1 MTQLSTTSPTEER
14 ALSLLGQGCGPELVA
29 SAIGVSVSRISQ
41 LLSTPEFAEKVA
53 ELRFAALARHNER
66 DQRADRIED
75 LLLEKLENVI
85 PYITDPMKLI
95 AAYTRINAAKR
106 RGSSSPEAIT
116 AQTQVVAL
124 NIPAVVINQHIK
136 QDITVNINNQVIKAG
151 NQDLITVQSAN
162 MEKLLA
168 RSKSLAPLS
177 NIAEAVMLPPTSATN
192 EAQNVP

>member
-1 MTQLSTTSPTEER
+1 MTATSTTTPTEDR

-53 ELRFAALARHNER
+53 ELRFASLVKHNER

-75 LLLEKLENVI
+75 MLLEKLENVI
-85 PYITDPMKLI
+85 PYITDPMKLV

-106 RGSSSPEAIT
+106 RGSSAPDAIST
-116 AQTQVVAL
+116 QTQVVAL
-124 NIPAVVINQHIK
+124 NIPSVVIQQHVK

-151 NQDLITVQSAN
+151 NQDLVTVQSAQ
-162 MEKLLA
+162 MESLLN
-168 RSKSLAPLS
+168 RSKSLLPMPKLANTVMSPPQ
-177 NIAEAVMLPPTSATN
+177 NGEARVT
-192 EAQNVP
+192 

>member
-1 MTQLSTTSPTEER
+1 MTSLSTTTATEDR

-41 LLSTPEFAEKVA
+41 LLSTPEFAERVA
-53 ELRFAALARHNER
+53 ELRFASLARHNER

-75 LLLEKLENVI
+75 TLLEKLENVI

-106 RGSSSPEAIT
+106 RGSSSPDAIT
-116 AQTQVVAL
+116 TQTQVVAL
-124 NIPAVVINQHIK
+124 NIPSVVINQHIK
-136 QDITVNINNQVIKAG
+136 NDIQVNINNQVIKAG
-151 NQDLITVQSAN
+151 SQDLVTVQSAS

-168 RSKSLAPLS
+168 RSKSLLPMS
-177 NIAEAVMLPPTSATN
+177 NLAKAVMSPPN

>member
-1 MTQLSTTSPTEER
+1 MTSVSTTTATEDR

-53 ELRFAALARHNER
+53 ELRFASLARHNER

-75 LLLEKLENVI
+75 MLLEKLENVI
-85 PYITDPMKLI
+85 PYITDPMKLV

-106 RGSSSPEAIT
+106 RGSSSPDAIT
-116 AQTQVVAL
+116 TQTQVVAL
-124 NIPAVVINQHIK
+124 NIPSVVINQHIK
-136 QDITVNINNQVIKAG
+136 NDIQVNINNQVIKAG
-151 NQDLITVQSAN
+151 SQDLVTVQSAS

-168 RSKSLAPLS
+168 RSKSLLPMS
-177 NIAEAVMLPPTSATN
+177 NLANAVMSPPN

>member
-1 MTQLSTTSPTEER
+1 MSQLTTTTATEER

-41 LLSTPEFAEKVA
+41 LLSTPEFAERVA
-53 ELRFAALARHNER
+53 ELRFASLARHNER

-75 LLLEKLENVI
+75 MLLEKLENVI
-85 PYITDPMKLI
+85 PYITDPMKLV

-116 AQTQVVAL
+116 AQTQVVSL
-124 NIPAVVINQHIK
+124 NIPAIVINQHVRN
-136 QDITVNINNQVIKAG
+136 DIQVNINNQVIKAG

-162 MEKLLA
+162 MEGLLA
-168 RSKSLAPLS
+168 RSKVPVIQSAHS
-177 NIAEAVMLPPTSATN
+177 NG
-192 EAQNVP
+192 AQNVP

>member
-1 MTQLSTTSPTEER
+1 MSQLTTTTATEER

-53 ELRFAALARHNER
+53 ELRFASLARHNER

-75 LLLEKLENVI
+75 MLLEKLENVI
-85 PYITDPMKLI
+85 PYITDPMKLV

-106 RGSSSPEAIT
+106 RGASSPDAIT
-116 AQTQVVAL
+116 TQTQVVAL
-124 NIPAVVINQHIK
+124 NIPSVVINQHVK
-136 QDITVNINNQVIKAG
+136 NDITVNINNQVIKAG
-151 NQDLITVQSAN
+151 NQDLVTVQSAS

-168 RSKSLAPLS
+168 RSKSLLPMS
-177 NIAEAVMLPPTSATN
+177 NLANAVMNPPAKPN
-192 EAQNVP
+192 EVQNVP

>member
-1 MTQLSTTSPTEER
+1 MSQLTTTTPTEDR

-53 ELRFAALARHNER
+53 ELRFASLVKHNER

-75 LLLEKLENVI
+75 MLLEKLENVI
-85 PYITDPMKLI
+85 PYITDPMKLV

-106 RGSSSPEAIT
+106 RGASSPDAIST
-116 AQTQVVAL
+116 QTQVVAL
-124 NIPAVVINQHIK
+124 NIPSVVIQQHIK

-151 NQDLITVQSAN
+151 NQDLVTVQSAQ
-162 MEKLLA
+162 MESLLNK
-168 RSKSLAPLS
+168 SKSLLPMSKLANTVMTPPS
-177 NIAEAVMLPPTSATN
+177 NGEAHVT
-192 EAQNVP
+192 

>member
-1 MTQLSTTSPTEER
+1 MTAVTTTTTTEDR

-41 LLSTPEFAEKVA
+41 LLSTPEFAERVA
-53 ELRFAALARHNER
+53 ALRFASLARHNER

-85 PYITDPMKLI
+85 PYITDPMKLV

-116 AQTQVVAL
+116 AQTQVVSL
-124 NIPAVVINQHIK
+124 NIPSVVINQHIK

-151 NQDLITVQSAN
+151 TQDLITVQSAN
-162 MEKLLA
+162 MEGLLA
-168 RSKSLAPLS
+168 RSKSLAPMAKLAHS
-177 NIAEAVMLPPTSATN
+177 VMIPPSSPN
-192 EAQNVP
+192 EVQNVP

>member
-1 MTQLSTTSPTEER
+1 MSQLTTTTPTEDR

-53 ELRFAALARHNER
+53 ELRFASLVRHNER

-75 LLLEKLENVI
+75 MLLEKLENVI
-85 PYITDPMKLI
+85 PYITDPMKLV

-106 RGSSSPEAIT
+106 RGASSPDAIST
-116 AQTQVVAL
+116 QTQVVAL
-124 NIPAVVINQHIK
+124 NIPSVVIQQHIK

-151 NQDLITVQSAN
+151 NQDLVTVQSSN
-162 MEKLLA
+162 MESLLK
-168 RSKSLAPLS
+168 RSKSLAPLAQ
-177 NIAEAVMLPPTSATN
+177 IANAVMTPPSN
-192 EAQNVP
+192 GEARVT

>member
-1 MTQLSTTSPTEER
+1 MTAVTTTTTTEDR

-53 ELRFAALARHNER
+53 ALRFASLARHNER

-85 PYITDPMKLI
+85 PYITDPMKLV

-116 AQTQVVAL
+116 AQTQVVSL
-124 NIPAVVINQHIK
+124 NIPSVVINQHVK

-151 NQDLITVQSAN
+151 TQDLITVQSSN
-162 MEKLLA
+162 MESLLA
-168 RSKSLAPLS
+168 RSKSLAPMAKLAHS
-177 NIAEAVMLPPTSATN
+177 VMLPPSNQN
-192 EAQNVP
+192 EVQNVP

>member
-1 MTQLSTTSPTEER
+1 MTALTTTTTTEDR

-53 ELRFAALARHNER
+53 ALRFASLARHNER

-85 PYITDPMKLI
+85 PYITDPMKLV

-116 AQTQVVAL
+116 AQTQVVSL
-124 NIPAVVINQHIK
+124 NIPSVVINQHVK

-151 NQDLITVQSAN
+151 TQDLITVQSAN
-162 MEKLLA
+162 MESLLA
-168 RSKSLAPLS
+168 RSKIPALS
-177 NIAEAVMLPPTSATN
+177 RSEV
-192 EAQNVP
+192 QNVP

>member
-1 MTQLSTTSPTEER
+1 MTQLTTTSPTEER

-41 LLSTPEFAEKVA
+41 LLSTPEFAERVA
-53 ELRFAALARHNER
+53 ELRFASLAKHNER
-66 DQRADRIED
+66 DQKADRIED
-75 LLLEKLENVI
+75 MLLDKLENII
-85 PYITDPMKLI
+85 PFITDPMKLV

-116 AQTQVVAL
+116 AQTQVVSL
-124 NIPAVVINQHIK
+124 NIPAVVINQHVK

-151 NQDLITVQSAN
+151 NQDLVTVQSSN

-168 RSKSLAPLS
+168 RSKIPTLTS
-177 NIAEAVMLPPTSATN
+177 NGEAHVT
-192 EAQNVP
+192 

>member
-1 MTQLSTTSPTEER
+1 MTSLSTTTATEDR

-53 ELRFAALARHNER
+53 ELRFASLVRHNER

-75 LLLEKLENVI
+75 MLLEKLENVI
-85 PYITDPMKLI
+85 PYITDPMKLV

-106 RGSSSPEAIT
+106 RGASSPDAIT
-116 AQTQVVAL
+116 TQTQVVAL
-124 NIPAVVINQHIK
+124 NIPQVVISQHIK

-151 NQDLITVQSAN
+151 NQDLVTVQSSN

-168 RSKSLAPLS
+168 RSKVPVIE
-177 NIAEAVMLPPTSATN
+177 NHGEARVT
-192 EAQNVP
+192 

>member
-1 MTQLSTTSPTEER
+1 MTALTTTTATEER

-41 LLSTPEFAEKVA
+41 LLSTPEFAERVA
-53 ELRFAALARHNER
+53 ELRFASLAKHNER

-75 LLLEKLENVI
+75 MLLEKLENVI
-85 PYITDPMKLI
+85 PYITDPMKLV

-116 AQTQVVAL
+116 AQTQVVSL
-124 NIPAVVINQHIK
+124 NIPSVVINQHIR
-136 QDITVNINNQVIKAG
+136 QDITVNMNNQVIKAG

-162 MEKLLA
+162 MESLLS
-168 RSKSLAPLS
+168 RSKSLAPMSKL
-177 NIAEAVMLPPTSATN
+177 AQAVMIPPGQAN
-192 EAQNVP
+192 EVQNVP

>member
-1 MTQLSTTSPTEER
+1 MTQVTTTSPTEER

-41 LLSTPEFAEKVA
+41 LLSTPEFAARVA
-53 ELRFAALARHNER
+53 ELRFATLSRHNER

-85 PYITDPMKLI
+85 PFITDPMKLV

-124 NIPAVVINQHIK
+124 NIPSIVINQHIRN
-136 QDITVNINNQVIKAG
+136 DIQVNMNNQVIKAG
-151 NQDLITVQSAN
+151 DQELITVQSGN

-168 RSKSLAPLS
+168 QSKSLAP
-177 NIAEAVMLPPTSATN
+177 IAELAKSVMLPPAQTN
-192 EAQNVP
+192 HEVQNVP

>member
-1 MTQLSTTSPTEER
+1 MTSLTTTTATEER

-53 ELRFAALARHNER
+53 ELRFASLARHNER

-75 LLLEKLENVI
+75 MLLEKLENVI
-85 PYITDPMKLI
+85 PYITDPMKLV

-106 RGSSSPEAIT
+106 RGSSSPDAIT
-116 AQTQVVAL
+116 TQTQVVAL
-124 NIPAVVINQHIK
+124 NIPSVVINQHVK

-151 NQDLITVQSAN
+151 NQDLVTVQSAS

-168 RSKSLAPLS
+168 RSKSLLPMS
-177 NIAEAVMLPPTSATN
+177 NLANAVMNPPAKPN
-192 EAQNVP
+192 EVQNVP

>member
-1 MTQLSTTSPTEER
+1 MTALTTTTTTEDR

-41 LLSTPEFAEKVA
+41 LLSTPEFAERVA
-53 ELRFAALARHNER
+53 ALRFASLARHNER

-85 PYITDPMKLI
+85 PYITDPMKLV

-116 AQTQVVAL
+116 AQTQVVSL
-124 NIPAVVINQHIK
+124 NIPSVVINQHVK

-151 NQDLITVQSAN
+151 TQDLITVQSSN
-162 MEKLLA
+162 MESLLA
-168 RSKSLAPLS
+168 RSKSLAPMAKLAHS
-177 NIAEAVMLPPTSATN
+177 VMLPPANQN
-192 EAQNVP
+192 EVQNVP

>member
-1 MTQLSTTSPTEER
+1 MTSLTTTTATEDR

-53 ELRFAALARHNER
+53 ELRFASLARHNER

-85 PYITDPMKLI
+85 PFITDPMKLV

-116 AQTQVVAL
+116 AQTQVVSL
-124 NIPAVVINQHIK
+124 NIPSIVINQHIK
-136 QDITVNINNQVIKAG
+136 QDITVNMNNQVIKAG
-151 NQDLITVQSAN
+151 DQELITVQSGN

-168 RSKSLAPLS
+168 KSKSLAPLAT
-177 NIAEAVMLPPTSATN
+177 IANAVMIPSSN
-192 EAQNVP
+192 QIEVQNVP

>member
-1 MTQLSTTSPTEER
+1 MTALTTTTTTEDR

-53 ELRFAALARHNER
+53 ALRFASLARHNER

-85 PYITDPMKLI
+85 PYITDPMKLV

-116 AQTQVVAL
+116 AQTQVVSL
-124 NIPAVVINQHIK
+124 NIPSVVINQHVK

-151 NQDLITVQSAN
+151 TQDLITVQSSN
-162 MEKLLA
+162 MESLLA
-168 RSKSLAPLS
+168 RSKSLAPMAKLAHS
-177 NIAEAVMLPPTSATN
+177 VMLPPANQN
-192 EAQNVP
+192 EVQNVP

>member
-1 MTQLSTTSPTEER
+1 MTATSTTTPTEDR

-53 ELRFAALARHNER
+53 ELRFASLVKHNER

-75 LLLEKLENVI
+75 MLLEKLENVI
-85 PYITDPMKLI
+85 PYITDPMKLV

-106 RGSSSPEAIT
+106 RGASSPDAIST
-116 AQTQVVAL
+116 QTQVVAL
-124 NIPAVVINQHIK
+124 NIPSVVIQQHIK

-151 NQDLITVQSAN
+151 NQDLVTVQSSN
-162 MEKLLA
+162 MEALLKK
-168 RSKSLAPLS
+168 SKSLAPLAQ
-177 NIAEAVMLPPTSATN
+177 IANAVMTPP
-192 EAQNVP
+192 QNGASHVT